1 MRNVIIISCGIF
13 LLISCAENK
22 NQGISSMPPCL
33 VTKIETMKSDPKV
46 NPPQSVTQYAYKGS
60 AVFYITDGCCDQF
73 NPVYNSDCDYLG
85 APDGGITGKGDG
97 KIADFFANATDKK
110 VVWKNK

>member
-1 MRNVIIISCGIF
+1 
-13 LLISCAENK
+13 
-22 NQGISSMPPCL
+22 MPPCL

-60 AVFYITDGCCDQF
+60 AVFYITAGCCDQF

-97 KIADFFANATDKK
+97 KIPDFFANATDKK
-110 VVWKNK
+110 WFGKINKIV